1 MMKRLII
8 HWTAGSHT
16 PSSVDR
22 EHYHFI
28 VAGNGAVV
36 KGDHRVDDNLS
47 TADGV
52 YAAHTKG
59 CNGGAIGVA
68 MAGMLGAEGPTKLG
82 KYPLTKIQWDAC
94 MALVKKL
101 CKEYKIPITPSTV
114 LSHAEV
120 QATLGIK
127 QNGKIDI
134 SFGVPGKPNLRT
146 AKACGDF
153 IRETISKKE

>member
-1 MMKRLII
+1 MMKRLIL
-8 HWTAGSHT
+8 HWTAGSNKA
-16 PSSVDR
+16 SSVDL

-28 VAGNGAVV
+28 VNGDGSVV
-36 KGDHRVDDNLS
+36 KGDHKIEDNLS

-68 MAGMLGAEGPTKLG
+68 MAGMLGAEGPGKLG
-82 KYPLTKIQWDAC
+82 KFPLTKAQWDAC
-94 MALVKKL
+94 MSLVKKL
-101 CKEYKIPITPSTV
+101 TNQYKIPITKTTV

-120 QATLGIK
+120 QNNLGVK

-134 SFGVPGKPNLRT
+134 SFGVPGKPELKT
-146 AKACGDF
+146 ARACGDY
-153 IRETISKKE
+153 IRQSLLT